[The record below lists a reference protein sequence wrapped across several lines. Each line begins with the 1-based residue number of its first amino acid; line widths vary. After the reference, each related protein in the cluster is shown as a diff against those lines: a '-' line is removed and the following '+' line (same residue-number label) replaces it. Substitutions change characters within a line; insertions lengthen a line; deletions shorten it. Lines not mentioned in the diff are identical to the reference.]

1 MVENDLT
8 WGMHDMSENRYNLAG
23 WLSISMAILF
33 PLAFG
38 IGIIQGVIGAAVFKY
53 TGPTVGPSDLL
64 FVIFTCVSVY
74 ILLMFRR
81 LLHDRYQFHELDV
94 LITIAIIWN
103 ILFQIGSLALK
114 GLLFAVWP
122 ASETAIT
129 IVYISFMSVA
139 MISMGVID
147 IIFAVKLF
155 KLSDMGNNLINAL
168 AYLGMIAGILEV
180 TVILSPL
187 SLLLVPVT
195 CIIYGLIFFRAKEDV
210 EFV

>member
-74 ILLMFRR
+74 ILLCSDDYF
-81 LLHDRYQFHELDV
+81 
-94 LITIAIIWN
+94 TIA
-103 ILFQIGSLALK
+103 
-114 GLLFAVWP
+114 
-122 ASETAIT
+122 T
-129 IVYISFMSVA
+129 SFMNWMS
-139 MISMGVID
+139 
-147 IIFAVKLF
+147 
-155 KLSDMGNNLINAL
+155 
-168 AYLGMIAGILEV
+168 
-180 TVILSPL
+180 
-187 SLLLVPVT
+187 
-195 CIIYGLIFFRAKEDV
+195 
-210 EFV
+210 